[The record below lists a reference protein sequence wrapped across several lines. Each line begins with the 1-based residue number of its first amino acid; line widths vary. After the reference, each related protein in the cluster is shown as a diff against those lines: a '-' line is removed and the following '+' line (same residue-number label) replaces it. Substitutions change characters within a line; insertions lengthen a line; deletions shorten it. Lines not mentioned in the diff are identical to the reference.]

1 MSYDQSRLW
10 KQAFIEERGDVFKE
24 EQNFFRNQYIEM
36 REKVR
41 PLVGRIS
48 HDMKGMTVHDISHLD
63 ALWEMGSIIVE
74 ESFILSPPE
83 AFVFGASVLIHDA
96 AMTVAAYPG
105 GLDGLKQETAWKDSF
120 ARLQME
126 RREGSGE
133 DDDVTLEEL
142 ATNEAL
148 RLLHA
153 SQAEY
158 LATAKWLS
166 SNGEDQHLISDPT
179 VRTFYGPTI
188 GRIAHSHWWDISQIS
203 DEFVHN
209 LGPLPGKT
217 NFSIDLISI
226 ASLLRLS
233 DAMHIDARRAPAFLR
248 MLIDPTGI
256 SDLHWKFQGKMAVPI
271 LKDGAL
277 QYSAASA
284 FGQDEAEAWWL
295 AFDAVAMID
304 KELRDVDHLL
314 RQGGR
319 TRFAAN
325 RVLGANSPR
334 ELSQYIKTEE
344 WDPVDCA
351 IRVSDVPKI
360 VGALGGDK
368 LYGDDSNCAVRELI
382 QNAAD
387 AVVMRRCMQQRSD
400 DWGHISVMVEK
411 RDQDEWLVVQDTG
424 IGMSA
429 NVMTGPLVDFG
440 NSFWSMPLAAREFP
454 GIHAS
459 GIPTVGRYGIGFFAV
474 FMLGRRVLV
483 SSLRYDKSA
492 DSSRTLEFQNGLASR
507 PILYITP
514 KERIPLDGGTRVEVC
529 LSHAARTKK
538 GILASNRLRF
548 ETTDLRS
555 LVGFLAPNLNVEL
568 RAREDGQEEEPV
580 VRANDWLQLHER
592 EFLGRLS
599 IRADG
604 QEAEK
609 ASELARLRQLR
620 GSEGELFGRASV
632 QPRLWGGK
640 DSGCVSVGGL
650 RANSISW
657 ISGLFQGQERTAS
670 RNSAIVHLPA
680 GVLKD
685 WATEQAVLL
694 KEAGFTDEVKAHG
707 ASIIRLCGG
716 SIGELPFARHGGGWL
731 TMAELR
737 NVLEELDKVIVY
749 FENDV
754 QYDEDEDE
762 VHPKEFSQ
770 HFEEDDNIIFLPDD
784 FPFGGIRSTLDDVFV
799 ENEDKTPDARLSDNF
814 REVLVSEW
822 DEVEEEETSSV
833 VGRVGSSEIVRSVTL
848 FSRSVTLF
856 SRVV

>member
-1 MSYDQSRLW
+1 MSYEQSRLW
-10 KQAFIEERGDVFKE
+10 KQALIEERDDVSKE
-24 EQNFFRNQYIEM
+24 EQEFFRNQYIAM

-41 PLVGRIS
+41 PLVERIS
-48 HDMKGMTVHDISHLD
+48 HDMKDMTVHDISHLD

-74 ESFILSPPE
+74 DSFRLSPPE

-120 ARLQME
+120 ARLKKE
-126 RREGSGE
+126 REEGRGDG
-133 DDDVTLEEL
+133 DDAALQEL

-153 SQAEY
+153 SQAEN
-158 LATAKWLS
+158 LATEKWRS
-166 SNGEDQHLISDPT
+166 KNGEDQHLISDPT
-179 VRTFYGPTI
+179 VRAFYGPTI
-188 GRIAHSHWWDISQIS
+188 GRIARSHWWDISQIS

-217 NFSIDLISI
+217 NFSIDLVSI
-226 ASLLRLS
+226 ASLLRIS
-233 DAMHIDARRAPAFLR
+233 DAMHIDARRAPPFLR
-248 MLIDPTGI
+248 LLVGPSGI
-256 SDLHWKFQGKMAVPI
+256 SDLHWHFQGKMAVPI
-271 LKDGAL
+271 VRDGAL

-284 FGQDEAEAWWL
+284 FGQGEAEAWWL
-295 AFDAVAMID
+295 AFDAISMID

-319 TRFAAN
+319 TRFAAS

-334 ELSQYIKTEE
+334 ELSQYIKTQE

-387 AVVMRRCMQQRSD
+387 AVVMRRYMQQRSG
-400 DWGHISVMVEK
+400 DWGHISVTLEK

-459 GIPTVGRYGIGFFAV
+459 GTPTVGRYGIGFFAI

-483 SSLRYDKSA
+483 SSLRYDNSA

-507 PILYITP
+507 PILYKTP
-514 KERIPLDGGTRVEVC
+514 KERIPIDGGTRVEVC
-529 LSHAARTKK
+529 LSDAARSKK
-538 GILASNRLRF
+538 GILASNRFGF
-548 ETTDLRS
+548 ETTDLCS

-568 RAREDGQEEEPV
+568 RAREDGQEEETV
-580 VRANDWLQLHER
+580 VRANDWLRLQEE

-599 IRADG
+599 IGAKR
-604 QEAEK
+604 QEMEK
-609 ASELARLRQLR
+609 ASELARLQQLI
-620 GSEGELFGRASV
+620 GSEGELFGRASI
-632 QPRLWGGK
+632 QPRMWGGR
-640 DSGCVSVGGL
+640 DTGCVSVGGL
-650 RANSISW
+650 RANTVSW
-657 ISGLFQGQERTAS
+657 ISGLFQGQEKTAS
-670 RNSAIVHLPA
+670 RNSAVVHLPS
-680 GVLKD
+680 GVLRD
-685 WATEQAVLL
+685 WATEQAAFL

-707 ASIIRLCGG
+707 AAIIRLCGG
-716 SIGELPFARHGGGWL
+716 SIGELPVARHGGRWL
-731 TMAELR
+731 AMSELR
-737 NVLEELDKVIVY
+737 EVLEELDRVMVY
-749 FENDV
+749 LENDV

-770 HFEEDDNIIFLPDD
+770 SFEEDDSIIFLPDD
-784 FPFGGIRSTLDDVFV
+784 FPFGGVRSTLDDIFV
-799 ENEDKTPDARLSDNF
+799 ENEDKALDARLSDNF
-814 REVLVSEW
+814 REVLLSVW
-822 DEVEEEETSSV
+822 GEVEEEETSSV
-833 VGRVGSSEIVRSVTL
+833 VGRVGSSEIARNVTL
-848 FSRSVTLF
+848 FVRADEL
-856 SRVV
+856 

>member
-1 MSYDQSRLW
+1 MSYEQSRLW
-10 KQAFIEERGDVFKE
+10 KQAFIDERGDVAKE
-24 EQNFFRNQYIEM
+24 EQDFFRRQYIAM

-48 HDMKGMTVHDISHLD
+48 HDMKDMTVHDISHLD
-63 ALWEMGSIIVE
+63 ALWEMGSIIVD
-74 ESFILSPPE
+74 ESFTLSPPE

-105 GLDGLKQETAWKDSF
+105 GLDGLKRETAWKDSF

-126 RREGSGE
+126 REEGRGE
-133 DDDVTLEEL
+133 GDDASLQEL

-153 SQAEY
+153 SQAEN
-158 LATAKWLS
+158 LATATWQTE
-166 SNGEDQHLISDPT
+166 NAEDQHLISDPT

-188 GRIAHSHWWDISQIS
+188 GRIAHSHWWNISQIS
-203 DEFVHN
+203 DEFAHN
-209 LGPLPGKT
+209 LGPLPGRTK
-217 NFSIDLISI
+217 FSIDLISI

-248 MLIDPTGI
+248 MLVGPTGV
-256 SDLHWKFQGKMAVPI
+256 SDLHWQFQGKMAVPI
-271 LKDGAL
+271 VKDGAL

-284 FGQDEAEAWWL
+284 FGQEEAEAWWL
-295 AFDAVAMID
+295 AFDAISMID

-319 TRFAAN
+319 SRFAAS

-334 ELSQYIKTEE
+334 ELAQYIRTQE

-360 VGALGGDK
+360 VGALGGNK
-368 LYGDDSNCAVRELI
+368 LYGNDSNCAVRELI

-387 AVVMRRCMQQRSD
+387 AVVMRRCMQQRND
-400 DWGHISVMVEK
+400 DWGHISVTLER
-411 RDQDEWLVVQDTG
+411 RDQDDWLVVQDTG

-440 NSFWSMPLAAREFP
+440 NSFWRMPLAAREFP

-459 GIPTVGRYGIGFFAV
+459 GIPTVGRYGIGFFAI

-483 SSLRYDKSA
+483 SSLRYDKST

-507 PILYITP
+507 PILYKTP
-514 KERIPLDGGTRVEVC
+514 RERIPIDGGTRVEVC
-529 LSHAARTKK
+529 LSHAARSKS
-538 GILASNRLRF
+538 GILASNRFGF

-568 RAREDGQEEEPV
+568 RANEDGQEEEPV
-580 VRANDWLQLHER
+580 VRANDWLRLQER

-599 IRADG
+599 IGAEG
-604 QEAEK
+604 QKVEK

-632 QPRLWGGK
+632 QPRMWGAK

-650 RANSISW
+650 RANSVSW
-657 ISGLFQGQERTAS
+657 ISGLFQGQEKTAS
-670 RNSAIVHLPA
+670 RNSAVVYLPA
-680 GVLKD
+680 GVLRD
-685 WATEQAVLL
+685 WATEQAMLL
-694 KEAGFTDEVKAHG
+694 KEAGFSDEVKAHG
-707 ASIIRLCGG
+707 AAIIRLCGG
-716 SIGELPFARHGGGWL
+716 TIGELPVARHGGGRL

-737 NVLEELDKVIVY
+737 NVLEKLDEVIVY

-770 HFEEDDNIIFLPDD
+770 NFEEDDDVIFLPDD
-784 FPFGGIRSTLDDVFV
+784 FPFGGVRSALDEVFV
-799 ENEDKTPDARLSDNF
+799 ENEDKVPDARLSDSF
-814 REVLVSEW
+814 REVLLSVW
-822 DEVEEEETSSV
+822 GEVEVEKTLSV
-833 VGRVGSSEIVRSVTL
+833 VGRVGSSEIMRNGTHFGRAV
-848 FSRSVTLF
+848 
-856 SRVV
+856 